1 MAVCLLN
8 QQDLDVLNDVVLFLE
23 RANTGDIDYSM
34 LGDLQDSVT
43 DMIIKVN
50 EIVQSKIIDW

>member
-23 RANTGDIDYSM
+23 RANNGDIDYST
-34 LGDLQDSVT
+34 LGELQDSIT